1 MHHPSVLYSN
11 MYFICCTSVFTGEKE
26 QNKIHRE
33 EIKQC
38 QVSSLHTNAST
49 HKCKHAS
56 FAHIHTLQS
65 SRDYTVSD
73 EAADMSWRR

>member
-1 MHHPSVLYSN
+1 MLSVAHLY
-11 MYFICCTSVFTGEKE
+11 FTGEKE
-26 QNKIHRE
+26 QNKMLRG

-38 QVSSLHTNAST
+38 KMSPLHTNAST
-49 HKCKHAS
+49 HKCMHTS
-56 FAHIHTLQS
+56 FVHIHTLQS